1 MKFQNKA
8 EYFVLCPVAWLL
20 HGGFK
25 RGVVNTHMGYYI
37 LKKLDPEAVD
47 MVVES

>member
-1 MKFQNKA
+1 MLFP
-8 EYFVLCPVAWLL
+8 LAWLL
-20 HGGFK
+20 HVVFK
-25 RGVVNTHMGYYI
+25 RGDMNTHMGFSL